1 MTVQDIVLEFPNNSM
16 SFSEMSTEQR
26 DADSKYAA
34 DKICEAME
42 LEIKKTLVDKNGL
55 KQYLLG
61 NVGEEE
67 SQLAIYWSQY
77 TGNTWSSY
85 LCIGLSY
92 NESPC
97 GTGVASSEFE
107 HTIKFVTREY
117 ANRFHGLKIVKNAKG
132 NLFFLYIYS
141 DYKDTIIGMKE
152 QLAATSPNYFN
163 FLKIDNV
170 IYKHYSTSLYRRYP
184 GTTVEGI
191 GWNGCLNSP
200 LINTYKYNYLFPL
213 QNGFTN
219 EEFQDCFYLG
229 TAKKYSTLE
238 KILIDG
244 KKYFIFER
252 VSSNHYYIALDEAG
266 V

>member
-1 MTVQDIVLEFPNNSM
+1 MTVQDIVLEFPNNAM
-16 SFSEMSTEQR
+16 KFSEMSTEQR

-34 DKICEAME
+34 DKICEAMG
-42 LEIKKTLVDKNGL
+42 LEIKKTPVDANGL

-67 SQLAIYWSQY
+67 PQLAIYWSQY
-77 TGNTWSSY
+77 SSYPYY

-92 NESPC
+92 NESPSE
-97 GTGVASSEFE
+97 TNVISSDSSSS
-107 HTIKFVTREY
+107 TRLAERNS
-117 ANRFHGLKIVKNAKG
+117 ANVFYGLKVVKNAKG
-132 NLFFLYIYS
+132 TLCYLYIHS
-141 DYKDTIIGMKE
+141 SAASTMIAMKE
-152 QLAATSPNYFN
+152 LLAATSPSYFN
-163 FLKIDNV
+163 FFKIDNV
-170 IYKHYSTSLYRRYP
+170 IYKRYSTSLYRIYP
-184 GTTVEGI
+184 ATTQQSI
-191 GWNGCLNSP
+191 GWNEGFNSL

-229 TAKKYSTLE
+229 TAQKYSTLE

-252 VSSNHYYIALDEAG
+252 VSGNHYYIALDEAG

>member
-1 MTVQDIVLEFPNNSM
+1 MTVQDIVLEFPNIAM

-26 DADSKYAA
+26 DEDSKYAA

-61 NVGEEE
+61 NVGDEE

-77 TGNTWSSY
+77 SSYPYY

-92 NESPC
+92 NESPSE
-97 GTGVASSEFE
+97 TDVISDDSSSS
-107 HTIKFVTREY
+107 TRLAQRNS
-117 ANRFHGLKIVKNAKG
+117 ANVFYGFKAVKNAKG
-132 NLFFLYIYS
+132 TLCYLYIHS
-141 DYKDTIIGMKE
+141 SAASTMIAMKE
-152 QLAATSPNYFN
+152 KLAATSPSYFT
-163 FLKIDNV
+163 FFKIDNV
-170 IYKHYSTSLYRRYP
+170 IYKRHSTSLYRIYP
-184 GTTVEGI
+184 ATTKQSI
-191 GWNGCLNSP
+191 GWNEGFNSL

-229 TAKKYSTLE
+229 TAQNYSTLE

-252 VSSNHYYIALDEAG
+252 VSSNHYYIALDEAE

>member
-1 MTVQDIVLEFPNNSM
+1 MTVQDIVLEFPNKAM
-16 SFSEMSTEQR
+16 KFSEMSIEQR

-34 DKICEAME
+34 DKICEAMG
-42 LEIKKTLVDKNGL
+42 LEIKKTPVDANGL

-77 TGNTWSSY
+77 SSYPYY

-97 GTGVASSEFE
+97 ETDVISDDDSSSTKLAE
-107 HTIKFVTREY
+107 RNS
-117 ANRFHGLKIVKNAKG
+117 ANVFYGLKVVKNTKG
-132 NLFFLYIYS
+132 TLFYLYICPNA
-141 DYKDTIIGMKE
+141 TNTAIAMKE
-152 QLAATSPNYFN
+152 KLAAISPNYFN
-163 FLKIDNV
+163 FFKIDNV
-170 IYKHYSTSLYRRYP
+170 IYKHFSTSLYRRYP
-184 GTTVEGI
+184 ATTQQSI
-191 GWNGCLNSP
+191 GWNEGLNYSL

-229 TAKKYSTLE
+229 TAQKYSTLE

-244 KKYFIFER
+244 KKYFIFEK

>member
-1 MTVQDIVLEFPNNSM
+1 MTVQDIVLEFPNNAM
-16 SFSEMSTEQR
+16 KFSEMSIEQR

-42 LEIKKTLVDKNGL
+42 LEIKKTPVDANGL

-67 SQLAIYWSQY
+67 PQLAIYWSQY
-77 TGNTWSSY
+77 SGYSYY

-92 NESPC
+92 NESPSE
-97 GTGVASSEFE
+97 TNAISDDSSSSMRLAE
-107 HTIKFVTREY
+107 RNS
-117 ANRFHGLKIVKNAKG
+117 ANVFYGLKVVKNAKG
-132 NLFFLYIYS
+132 TLFYLYRYPNS
-141 DYKDTIIGMKE
+141 TSTIIAMKE
-152 QLAATSPNYFN
+152 QLAASSPSYFN
-163 FLKIDNV
+163 FFKINNV
-170 IYKHYSTSLYRRYP
+170 IYKRFSTSLYRRYP
-184 GTTVEGI
+184 ATTQESI
-191 GWNGCLNSP
+191 GWNEGLNSL

-229 TAKKYSTLE
+229 TAQKYSTLE

>member
-1 MTVQDIVLEFPNNSM
+1 MTVQDIVLEFPNKAM
-16 SFSEMSTEQR
+16 KFSEMSIEQR

-34 DKICEAME
+34 DKICEAMG
-42 LEIKKTLVDKNGL
+42 LEIKKTPVDKNGL

-77 TGNTWSSY
+77 SGTWSSY

-107 HTIKFVTREY
+107 HTIKLVNREY
-117 ANRFHGLKIVKNAKG
+117 ANSFHGLKIVKNAKG
-132 NLFFLYIYS
+132 NLFCLYIYS
-141 DYKDTIIGMKE
+141 DYKSTAIEMKE
-152 QLAATSPNYFN
+152 QLAATSPSYFN
-163 FLKIDNV
+163 FFKIDNV
-170 IYKHYSTSLYRRYP
+170 IYKRYSNSLYRRYP
-184 GTTVEGI
+184 GTTIQSI
-191 GWNGCLNSP
+191 GWNEGLQSP
-200 LINTYKYNYLFPL
+200 LINIYKYNYLFPL

-229 TAKKYSTLE
+229 TAQTYSTLE

-252 VSSNHYYIALDEAG
+252 VSNNHYYIALDEAG

>member
-1 MTVQDIVLEFPNNSM
+1 MTVQDIVLEFPNKAM
-16 SFSEMSTEQR
+16 KFSEMSTEQR
-26 DADSKYAA
+26 DEDSKYAA
-34 DKICEAME
+34 DKICEVME
-42 LEIKKTLVDKNGL
+42 LEIKKTPIDANGL

-67 SQLAIYWSQY
+67 PQLAIYWSQY
-77 TGNTWSSY
+77 SSYPYY

-92 NESPC
+92 NESPSE
-97 GTGVASSEFE
+97 TNVISDNSSSS
-107 HTIKFVTREY
+107 TRLAERDY
-117 ANRFHGLKIVKNAKG
+117 ANVFYGLKVVKNAKG
-132 NLFFLYIYS
+132 TLFYLYIDPNS
-141 DYKDTIIGMKE
+141 TSTIIAMKE
-152 QLAATSPNYFN
+152 RLAANSPSYFN
-163 FLKIDNV
+163 FFKIDNV
-170 IYKHYSTSLYRRYP
+170 IYKRFSTSLYRRYP
-184 GTTVEGI
+184 ATTQQSI
-191 GWNGCLNSP
+191 GWNEGLNSL

-229 TAKKYSTLE
+229 TAQKYSTLE

-252 VSSNHYYIALDEAG
+252 VSGNHYYIALDEAG

>member
-1 MTVQDIVLEFPNNSM
+1 MTVQDIVLEFPNNAM
-16 SFSEMSTEQR
+16 KFSEMSTEQR
-26 DADSKYAA
+26 DEDSKYAA
-34 DKICEAME
+34 DKICEVMG
-42 LEIKKTLVDKNGL
+42 LEIKKTPVDANGL

-77 TGNTWSSY
+77 SSYPYY

-92 NESPC
+92 NESPSE
-97 GTGVASSEFE
+97 TNVISNNSSSS
-107 HTIKFVTREY
+107 TRLAERNS
-117 ANRFHGLKIVKNAKG
+117 ANVFYGLKVVKNAKG
-132 NLFFLYIYS
+132 TLFYLYIYPNS
-141 DYKDTIIGMKE
+141 TSTIVAMKE
-152 QLAATSPNYFN
+152 QLAAASPSYFN
-163 FLKIDNV
+163 FFKIDNV
-170 IYKHYSTSLYRRYP
+170 IYKRYSTSLYRIYP
-184 GTTVEGI
+184 ATTQQSIE
-191 GWNGCLNSP
+191 WNGVFNSL

-229 TAKKYSTLE
+229 TAQQYSTLE

-244 KKYFIFER
+244 KKYFIFEK
-252 VSSNHYYIALDEAG
+252 VSSNHYYIALDEAE

>member
-1 MTVQDIVLEFPNNSM
+1 MTVQDIVLEFPNNAM
-16 SFSEMSTEQR
+16 TFSEMSIEQR

-42 LEIKKTLVDKNGL
+42 LEIKKTTVDKNGL

-77 TGNTWSSY
+77 SSYPYY

-92 NESPC
+92 NESPSE
-97 GTGVASSEFE
+97 TNVISNDSSSSTKLAE
-107 HTIKFVTREY
+107 RNS
-117 ANRFHGLKIVKNAKG
+117 ANVFYGLKVVKNAKG
-132 NLFFLYIYS
+132 TLFCLYIYS
-141 DYKDTIIGMKE
+141 GATSTIIAMKE
-152 QLAATSPNYFN
+152 KLAASSPSYFN
-163 FLKIDNV
+163 FFKIDNV
-170 IYKHYSTSLYRRYP
+170 IYKRYSTSLYRIYP
-184 GTTVEGI
+184 ATTQQSI
-191 GWNGCLNSP
+191 GWNEGFSSL

-229 TAKKYSTLE
+229 TAQKYSTLE
-238 KILIDG
+238 KILING
-244 KKYFIFER
+244 KKYFIFES
-252 VSSNHYYIALDEAG
+252 VSGNHYYIALDEAG

>member
-1 MTVQDIVLEFPNNSM
+1 MTVQDIVLEFPNNAM
-16 SFSEMSTEQR
+16 KFSEMSIEQR
-26 DADSKYAA
+26 DEDSKYAA
-34 DKICEAME
+34 DKICEVMG
-42 LEIKKTLVDKNGL
+42 LEIKKTPVDANGL

-77 TGNTWSSY
+77 SSYPYY

-92 NESPC
+92 NESPSE
-97 GTGVASSEFE
+97 TNVISNNSSSS
-107 HTIKFVTREY
+107 TRLAERNS
-117 ANRFHGLKIVKNAKG
+117 ANVFYGLKVVKNAKG
-132 NLFFLYIYS
+132 TLFYLYIYPNS
-141 DYKDTIIGMKE
+141 TSTIVAMKE
-152 QLAATSPNYFN
+152 QLAAASPSYFN
-163 FLKIDNV
+163 FFKIDNV
-170 IYKHYSTSLYRRYP
+170 IYKRYSTSLYRIYP
-184 GTTVEGI
+184 ATTQQSIE
-191 GWNGCLNSP
+191 WNGVFNSL

-229 TAKKYSTLE
+229 TAQQYSTLE

-244 KKYFIFER
+244 KKYFIFEK
-252 VSSNHYYIALDEAG
+252 VSSNHYYIALDEAE

>member
-1 MTVQDIVLEFPNNSM
+1 MTVQDIVLEFPNNAM
-16 SFSEMSTEQR
+16 TFSEMSIEQR
-26 DADSKYAA
+26 DGDSKYAA
-34 DKICEAME
+34 DKICEAMK
-42 LEIKKTLVDKNGL
+42 LEIKKTTVDKNGL

-77 TGNTWSSY
+77 SSYPYY

-97 GTGVASSEFE
+97 ETNVISNDDPSS
-107 HTIKFVTREY
+107 TRLAERNS
-117 ANRFHGLKIVKNAKG
+117 ANVFYGLKVVKNAKG
-132 NLFFLYIYS
+132 TLFYLYIYPNS
-141 DYKDTIIGMKE
+141 TSTIIAMKE
-152 QLAATSPNYFN
+152 QLAASSPSYFN
-163 FLKIDNV
+163 FFKIDNV
-170 IYKHYSTSLYRRYP
+170 IYKRYSTSLYRRYP
-184 GTTVEGI
+184 ATTQQSI
-191 GWNGCLNSP
+191 GWNKDLNYSL

-229 TAKKYSTLE
+229 TAQKYSTLE
-238 KILIDG
+238 KILRDG
-244 KKYFIFER
+244 KKYFIFEK